1 MQTVWKVN
9 GNSKLLLFFSG
20 WAMDEN
26 PTAHLNHEGFDL
38 CVCFDYTHLETSAIE
53 KWRMYSEI
61 VLIAWSTGV
70 WAAEQVVG
78 NLNLPISEAIAINGT
93 PTTVHDET
101 GIPRAIF
108 QGTYD
113 NLTAQSMHKF
123 QRRMLGSAAAYKVFA
138 PLIPQ
143 RTLEDQKEELANVL
157 SVDFDTLETGL
168 IKWDQ
173 AIIGTADAIFLQEN
187 QLGYWY
193 SRRDAVHC
201 DSTIQIIKL
210 PIPHYPFINSTD
222 FFLNQNSIKD

>member
-53 KWRMYSEI
+53 KWRTYSEI

-93 PTTVHDET
+93 PTTVQNET
-101 GIPRAIF
+101 GISRAVF

-113 NLTAQSMHKF
+113 NLSLQSMQKF
-123 QRRMLGSAAAYKVFA
+123 VRRMFGSSTAYNALVNS
-138 PLIPQ
+138 LPQ
-143 RTLEDQKEELANVL
+143 RTLENQKTELANVL
-157 SVDFDTLETGL
+157 SVNFDTLVTGL
-168 IKWDQ
+168 IKWDK
-173 AIIGTADAIFLQEN
+173 AIIGTDDAIFPPDN
-187 QLGYWY
+187 QLKYWCIGDTLW
-193 SRRDAVHC
+193 RW
-201 DSTIQIIKL
+201 L
-210 PIPHYPFINSTD
+210 L
-222 FFLNQNSIKD
+222 FLFLY

>member
-9 GNSKLLLFFSG
+9 GNSKLLLFYSG

-38 CVCFDYTHLETSAIE
+38 CVCFDYTHLVTSAIE
-53 KWRMYSEI
+53 NWRTYSEI

-93 PTTVHDET
+93 PTTVQNET
-101 GIPRAIF
+101 GISRAVF

-113 NLTAQSMHKF
+113 NLSLQSMQKF
-123 QRRMLGSAAAYKVFA
+123 VRRMFGSSTAYNALVNS
-138 PLIPQ
+138 LPQ
-143 RTLEDQKEELANVL
+143 RTLEDQKAELANVL
-157 SVDFDTLETGL
+157 SVNFDTLVTGL
-168 IKWDQ
+168 IKWDK
-173 AIIGTADAIFLQEN
+173 AIIGTDDAIFPPDN
-187 QLGYWY
+187 QLKYW
-193 SRRDAVHC
+193 SCRRDAVDC
-201 DSTIQIIKL
+201 VSTLQIIKL
-210 PIPHYPFINSTD
+210 PIPHYPFLNCTD